1 MLRKTTDLEKKLL
14 NKGFKLVFKTYKDTK
29 SSKRIESYAYKG
41 EVNNYECY
49 IYLNSKRNEVKNF
62 VIANKGSSNL
72 VSRDELYDLETT
84 FHDLEDICYG
94 ETPILTEDKG
104 VELPLDIDKKEPI
117 TEEEVENDTYE
128 GWVSY

>member
-41 EVNNYECY
+41 EVNNYECF
-49 IYLNSKRNEVKNF
+49 IYLNNKRDVATNF
-62 VIANKGSSNL
+62 IIANKGSSNL
-72 VSRDELYDLETT
+72 VSMDDLFELETI

-94 ETPILTEDKG
+94 KTPILTEDKG
-104 VELPLDIDKKEPI
+104 AELQLDIDNEEPI

-128 GWVSY
+128 NWVSY

>member
-14 NKGFKLVFKTYKDTK
+14 NNGFKLVFKTYKDTK

-41 EVNNYECY
+41 EVNNYECF

-72 VSRDELYDLETT
+72 VSRDELYDLEIT
-84 FHDLEDICYG
+84 FHDLENICYE
-94 ETPILTEDKG
+94 ETPVLTEDKG
-104 VELPLDIDKKEPI
+104 IELDSEEPI

-128 GWVSY
+128 S

>member
-72 VSRDELYDLETT
+72 VSRDELYDLEMT

-94 ETPILTEDKG
+94 KTPVLNEDKG
-104 VELPLDIDKKEPI
+104 VELDSEEPI

-128 GWVSY
+128 G

>member
-41 EVNNYECY
+41 EVNNYECF

-62 VIANKGSSNL
+62 LIANKGSSNL
-72 VSRDELYDLETT
+72 VSRDELYDLEMT

-94 ETPILTEDKG
+94 ETPVLTEDKG
-104 VELPLDIDKKEPI
+104 VELDSEEPI
-117 TEEEVENDTYE
+117 TEQEVENDTYE
-128 GWVSY
+128 S

>member
-14 NKGFKLVFKTYKDTK
+14 NRGFKLVFKTYKDTK

-41 EVNNYECY
+41 EVNNYECF

-62 VIANKGSSNL
+62 VIVKGNSNL
-72 VSRDELYDLETT
+72 VSRDELYDLEMT

-94 ETPILTEDKG
+94 KTPVLTEDKG
-104 VELPLDIDKKEPI
+104 VELDSEEPI
-117 TEEEVENDTYE
+117 AEEEVENDTYE
-128 GWVSY
+128 G

>member
-41 EVNNYECY
+41 EVNNYECF
-49 IYLNSKRNEVKNF
+49 IYLDNKRKNVNNF
-62 VIANKGSSNL
+62 IIANKGNSNL
-72 VSRDELYDLETT
+72 ISEDEVYELEWV
-84 FHDLEDICYG
+84 FNVLNDICYG

-104 VELPLDIDKKEPI
+104 VELPLDIDNEEPI

>member
-14 NKGFKLVFKTYKDTK
+14 NKSFKLVFKTYKDTK

-41 EVNNYECY
+41 EVNNYECFV
-49 IYLNSKRNEVKNF
+49 YLNSKRNEVKNF

-72 VSRDELYDLETT
+72 VSRDELYDLEMT
-84 FHDLEDICYG
+84 FHDLEDICY
-94 ETPILTEDKG
+94 ETRVLTEEKR
-104 VELPLDIDKKEPI
+104 VELDSEEPI

-128 GWVSY
+128 S

>member
-62 VIANKGSSNL
+62 VIANNGSSNL
-72 VSRDELYDLETT
+72 VSRDELYDLEMT
-84 FHDLEDICYG
+84 FHDLEDICY
-94 ETPILTEDKG
+94 ETRVLTEEKC
-104 VELPLDIDKKEPI
+104 VKIPLDIDNEEPI

-128 GWVSY
+128 G

>member
-72 VSRDELYDLETT
+72 VSRDELYDLEMT

-94 ETPILTEDKG
+94 EAPILTEDKG
-104 VELPLDIDKKEPI
+104 VELDSEEPI
-117 TEEEVENDTYE
+117 TKEETENDTYE
-128 GWVSY
+128 G

>member
-41 EVNNYECY
+41 EVNNYECFV
-49 IYLNSKRNEVKNF
+49 YLNSKRNEVKNF

-72 VSRDELYDLETT
+72 VSRDELYDLEMT

-94 ETPILTEDKG
+94 EIPILNEDKG
-104 VELPLDIDKKEPI
+104 VELDSEEPI

-128 GWVSY
+128 SRT